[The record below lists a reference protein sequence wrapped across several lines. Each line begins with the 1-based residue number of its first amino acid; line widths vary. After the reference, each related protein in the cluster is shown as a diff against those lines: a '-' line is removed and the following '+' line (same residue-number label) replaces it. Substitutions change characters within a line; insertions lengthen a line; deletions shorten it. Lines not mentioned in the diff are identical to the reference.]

1 MPARV
6 LAPSCHS
13 VIGDSVNRFG
23 DTPDWPERYQ
33 QERDLFGFFVTGLSA
48 IECACYG
55 LFAVGSWL
63 KPNQFSFTT
72 DADKRV
78 INPERTL
85 ERFKFSFP
93 NESLTHALQQI
104 TDDQEYRNWKK
115 ARNVLSHRSQPGHII
130 YLSNVGPPRAAEWG
144 LQNIPIDS
152 TATASRRRWLADS
165 LRYLLTEADNFTA
178 KHF

>member
-13 VIGDSVNRFG
+13 VIGVGCRRLLRVP
-23 DTPDWPERYQ
+23 TPRTTVFEA
-33 QERDLFGFFVTGLSA
+33 EL
-48 IECACYG
+48 
-55 LFAVGSWL
+55 GSR
-63 KPNQFSFTT
+63 STSE
-72 DADKRV
+72 A
-78 INPERTL
+78 

-115 ARNVLSHRSQPGHII
+115 ARNVLSHRSQPGRII